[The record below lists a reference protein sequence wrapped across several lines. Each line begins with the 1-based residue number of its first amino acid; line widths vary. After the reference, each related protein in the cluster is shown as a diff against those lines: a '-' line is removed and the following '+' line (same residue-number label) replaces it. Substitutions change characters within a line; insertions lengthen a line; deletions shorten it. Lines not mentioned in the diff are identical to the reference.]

1 MIRLVTAATAEAM
14 NARVIGLAG
23 WSGSGKTTLLTRLI
37 PVLTAQG
44 LKVSTIK
51 RAHHAFEV
59 DLPGKD
65 SYEHRRVG
73 AGEVI
78 VSSASR
84 WVQMHELGAEPELTL
99 AQLLR
104 RVSPCDLIVV
114 EGFKR
119 ERHPKL
125 EVFRAVVGKPP
136 LHPEDDRIVAIAS
149 DRPFDAQVPVVDLD
163 DIAVLARLVYEK
175 AEPLDDVL
183 AALEGVDGPA
193 F

>member
-1 MIRLVTAATAEAM
+1 MV
-14 NARVIGLAG
+14 ARVIGLAG
-23 WSGSGKTTLLTRLI
+23 WSGSGKTTLLSRLI
-37 PVLTAQG
+37 PVLTGQG

-51 RAHHAFEV
+51 RAHHEFDV

-65 SYEHRRVG
+65 SFEHRRAG
-73 AGEVI
+73 ACEVI

-104 RVSPCDLIVV
+104 RVSPCDLILV

-149 DRPFDAQVPVVDLD
+149 DQPFDAPVPVVALD

-175 AEPLDDVL
+175 AEPLDEVL
-183 AALEGVDGPA
+183 AALEGAHGPTL
-193 F
+193 